1 MPAVV
6 QWVKNLTAQLGSMRG
21 VVLIPGPG
29 QWVKGSGIAE
39 PMAWIQSLAWELPY
53 EKKKKIRF
61 RRMWGEPLHRGL
73 AVNEPN

>member
-1 MPAVV
+1 M

-53 EKKKKIRF
+53 EKKKKNQVQKDVGRAITS
-61 RRMWGEPLHRGL
+61 WL
-73 AVNEPN
+73 VS